1 MIGSN
6 DEAPQVLPVGT
17 SRRLEGHTAHPRN
30 LCQDLVQTEQ
40 HRKHPLDG
48 RFVLFRMKLLQ
59 LVSRDRQLGRF
70 RIVLHSTTTQ
80 GIDSQIGRVV
90 LLGESDE
97 VTNNFGLRD
106 LRERG
111 KTVSS
116 QSHRHSTPEITSN
129 LSFNVARPRRDMA
142 SLTGL
147 RLFDNERFVP
157 SGLMIHY
164 LDPLRSFVIRP
175 ENRSMASPVLISV
188 TQRSELSPSSGK
200 SSTRLLPP
208 CMPARRS
215 LRLIFDVMPRARLK
229 VTTNSW

>member
-1 MIGSN
+1 MFFSKIPS
-6 DEAPQVLPVGT
+6 VLGFVIISPAVFGPANFLSSSRSTIPSEFDGT
-17 SRRLEGHTAHPRN
+17 
-30 LCQDLVQTEQ
+30 
-40 HRKHPLDG
+40 
-48 RFVLFRMKLLQ
+48 
-59 LVSRDRQLGRF
+59 
-70 RIVLHSTTTQ
+70 TTTQ

-97 VTNNFGLRD
+97 VTNDFGLRD

-116 QSHRHSTPEITSN
+116 QSPRHSTLEITSN
-129 LSFNVARPRRDMA
+129 LSFNIARSGRDMA

-147 RLFDNERFVP
+147 GLFDNERFVP
-157 SGLMIHY
+157 GSLMIHY
-164 LDPLRSFVIRP
+164 LEPLRSFVIRP

-200 SSTRLLPP
+200 SLTRLLPP
-208 CMPARRS
+208 WIPARRR
-215 LRLIFDVMPRARLK
+215 LRIILDVMPRARLK